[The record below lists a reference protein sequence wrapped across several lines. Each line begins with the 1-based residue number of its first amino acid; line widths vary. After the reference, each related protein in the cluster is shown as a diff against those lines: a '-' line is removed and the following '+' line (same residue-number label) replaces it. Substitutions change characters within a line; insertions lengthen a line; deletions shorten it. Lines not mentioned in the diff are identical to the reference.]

1 MAEHTPDVTIGDPTV
16 IVSHLD
22 VKYAVYGGG
31 RKGSP
36 SAQSE
41 SRSLKDALGRREPRV
56 REVHAVKDVSFV
68 ARHGESILSLIH
80 I

>member
-56 REVHAVKDVSFV
+56 R
-68 ARHGESILSLIH
+68 
-80 I
+80 